1 MDLLTRAASRLFA
14 ARCAARSSCSD
25 GEQRAG
31 DVPIDKPL
39 SDRLDEAA
47 LAEFRRTPPAA
58 SPDADLQLERAFAN
72 AAFAERISRFF
83 ADEGVRAVMVP
94 SGNNARGGASGGTI
108 YADWNANLGM
118 YAYQKEH
125 AMRVPLV
132 IVAVEEFLRMSRLF
146 EGHTPVKVEMN
157 VDAEFTG
164 DRQEG
169 FNVLADIP
177 GVDARDKDEVVMISA
192 HLDSWAAATGA
203 TDDGAGVVIAM
214 EAMRILNALRVRPS
228 RTIRIALWTGEE
240 QGLLGSLAYVTRH
253 IADLPRASTPAQL
266 LMPSSHAARGPACQ
280 SSDHAAAVGDLQR
293 GPGADG
299 FRGVGM
305 AGNAALVPIFEQ
317 WIAPLRISA

>member
-1 MDLLTRAASRLFA
+1 
-14 ARCAARSSCSD
+14 
-25 GEQRAG
+25 
-31 DVPIDKPL
+31 
-39 SDRLDEAA
+39 
-47 LAEFRRTPPAA
+47 
-58 SPDADLQLERAFAN
+58 
-72 AAFAERISRFF
+72 
-83 ADEGVRAVMVP
+83 MVP

-164 DRQEG
+164 DREEG

-214 EAMRILNALRVRPS
+214 EAMRILNALRIRPS

-266 LMPSSHAARGPACQ
+266 LMPEFARRRVGPAVPKP
-280 SSDHAAAVGDLQR
+280 DHARLSAIYNVDL
-293 GPGADG
+293 GAG
-299 FRGVGM
+299 RIRGVGV

-317 WIAPLRISA
+317 WIAPLRDLGVTLVTLRPRCAGDCRPFEQAGIPSPGVIQDPLEYDTRTHHTNSDTYDRLVPEDLRQAAVVMATFLYNTAMRDQLLPRTARPQ